1 MCWLLYNTVVQ
12 LLSEFNTMWC
22 TMCLYFTK
30 TFFNQPHLEL
40 FNQPHCSQ
48 WAVSQSIFLIVIC
61 DRSEDISQTLV
72 REIIDIYL
80 WLYSVLLTLSD
91 PIVFFWCAAGLYLHS
106 VTRCKAS
113 CCPRGW
119 AGPSPLIR
127 LNRCDSI
134 TPLEPHRKISLTLH
148 TADVSDAWFVRVLLT
163 LAIC

>member
-12 LLSEFNTMWC
+12 LLSA
-22 TMCLYFTK
+22 
-30 TFFNQPHLEL
+30 
-40 FNQPHCSQ
+40 Q
-48 WAVSQSIFLIVIC
+48 WGVRCVYISLKPFLSNPVLGFLTSPIALKQQFLSPVFLIVALTYDC
-61 DRSEDISQTLV
+61 SDDISQTLV
-72 REIIDIYL
+72 RELIDIYL

-134 TPLEPHRKISLTLH
+134 TPLEPHRKISLTLR